1 METHSDGNPEAR
13 TVERGRQNP
22 RWRPA
27 AATAK
32 KNNNNILSRKLCKT
46 QLKWES
52 SSFTSIITTTT
63 TARKA
68 ARVTYQSQCQTREQ
82 RDQAEDDIRAPNRNA
97 KLVRHVVVAT
107 LENTRG
113 AIKGGKIKR
122 QTECVQR
129 LIYEVIFQPHRGSYT
144 LFNLQGGQTE
154 RTSRLT
160 RMNMESLNSAD
171 IEFILWNN
179 KGDRG

>member
-1 METHSDGNPEAR
+1 METHSGGNPEER
-13 TVERGRQNP
+13 TVERGRQNL

-27 AATAK
+27 AAAAGK
-32 KNNNNILSRKLCKT
+32 KTNNRNILSRKC
-46 QLKWES
+46 ES
-52 SSFTSIITTTT
+52 RSFTSITTTPPP
-63 TARKA
+63 RQA
-68 ARVTYQSQCQTREQ
+68 ARVTHQSQRQTGEQ

-113 AIKGGKIKR
+113 AIKGGKIER
-122 QTECVQR
+122 QTECVKR
-129 LIYEVIFQPHRGSYT
+129 LILRWS
-144 LFNLQGGQTE
+144 FNQIVALVHYLICREFTRE

-160 RMNMESLNSAD
+160 RMNMESLNNAD

-179 KGDRG
+179 GGNGG